1 MGLEAMGAP
10 TIRPLGTDAEAQ
22 ACAALM
28 ASSEPWRTLR
38 RDHDTLLRFARDP
51 GRERYV
57 AYQDDRLAGFVFLNL
72 QGAFVGYLQTICVAP
87 AFRNA
92 GLGSALIAFAE
103 ARIFRDHPN
112 VFLCVSS
119 FNQAARRL
127 YERLGYTVVGELPD
141 YLIAGQSELLLRKS
155 RGPIGPPPGA
165 P

>member
-1 MGLEAMGAP
+1 MSAP
-10 TIRPLGTDAEAQ
+10 AIRPLTTDAEAE

-28 ASSEPWRTLR
+28 AASEPWLTLR
-38 RDHDTLLRFARDP
+38 RDYDTLLRLARDP

-57 AYQDDRLAGFVFLNL
+57 AYQDGRLAGFVFLNL

-87 AFRNA
+87 AFRDA
-92 GLGSALIAFAE
+92 GIGSALIAFAE
-103 ARIFRDHPN
+103 ERIFRDHKN

-127 YERLGYTVVGELPD
+127 YERLGYTVVGELTD
-141 YLIAGQSELLLRKS
+141 YLLPGQSELLLRKS
-155 RGPIGPPPGA
+155 RGPMGWPPPGG

>member
-1 MGLEAMGAP
+1 MSTP
-10 TIRPLGTDAEAQ
+10 TIQSLTSDVEAE

-28 ASSEPWRTLR
+28 ASSEPWVTLR
-38 RDHDTLLRFARDP
+38 RGPDALLRFARDP

-57 AYQDDRLAGFVFLNL
+57 AYLDGHLAGFVFLNL

-87 AFRNA
+87 AYRNA

-103 ARIFRDHPN
+103 ARIFRDHAN

-141 YLIAGQSELLLRKS
+141 YVIAGQSELLLRKS
-155 RGPIGPPPGA
+155 RGPIDLTPGA